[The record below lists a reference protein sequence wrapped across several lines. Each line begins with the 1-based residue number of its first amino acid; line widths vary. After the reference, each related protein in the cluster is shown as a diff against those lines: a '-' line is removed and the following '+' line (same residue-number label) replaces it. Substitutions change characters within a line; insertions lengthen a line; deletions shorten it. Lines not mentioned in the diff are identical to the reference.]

1 MPRCSGFV
9 QSYSLEQKLC
19 GEAETLR
26 AQGAAVLRRKQ
37 GSVLPHQAAVRP
49 SWDKCVLLQ

>member
-19 GEAETLR
+19 GEAEMLR
-26 AQGAAVLRRKQ
+26 ARGAAVLRRKQ